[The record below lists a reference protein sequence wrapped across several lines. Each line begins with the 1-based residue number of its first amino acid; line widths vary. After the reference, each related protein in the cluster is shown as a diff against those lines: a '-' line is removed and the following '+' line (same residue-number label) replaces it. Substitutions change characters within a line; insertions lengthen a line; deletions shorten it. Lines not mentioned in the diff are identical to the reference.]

1 MSKKGFSGLLVTVIF
16 VAVMV
21 SFGAIHLTTE
31 YLKESEIVIT
41 VKDKERVVYSK
52 SSQYL
57 IWTENEVFRNT
68 DTLMKWKFN
77 SSDLQGKL
85 EKGKTYRCKVYGWR
99 INIFSKYRNLISCE
113 EAEK

>member
-1 MSKKGFSGLLVTVIF
+1 MNKKGFSGLLVIVIF
-16 VAVMV
+16 VAVIV
-21 SFGAIHLTTE
+21 SFGVIHLTTE
-31 YLKESEIVIT
+31 YLKESEIEIT

-57 IWTENEVFRNT
+57 VWTENEVFRNT

-85 EKGKTYRCKVYGWR
+85 EKGKTYHCKVYGWR
-99 INIFSKYRNLISCE
+99 INFISTYRNLINCE
-113 EAEK
+113 RGEK